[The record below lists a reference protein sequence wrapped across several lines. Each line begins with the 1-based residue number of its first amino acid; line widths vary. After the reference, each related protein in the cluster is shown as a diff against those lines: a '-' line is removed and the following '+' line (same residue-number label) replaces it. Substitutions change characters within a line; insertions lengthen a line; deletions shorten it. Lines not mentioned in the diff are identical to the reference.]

1 MITKMKTKNCGE
13 LNLNN
18 ISIKGSLDNPTEVVN
33 TFKKSD
39 LLVSPCKVAENG
51 DMDGIPTVIFEAMA
65 YGLPVLTTDV
75 SAIPEVIEDGKNGFI
90 TSQNNPKALASKIKE
105 ISKLSNEELFEIVKT
120 AQKDVKEISSVDKTM
135 NTVLNTWKNI

>member
-1 MITKMKTKNCGE
+1 MTINF
-13 LNLNN
+13 
-18 ISIKGSLDNPTEVVN
+18 
-33 TFKKSD
+33 FKKSD

-90 TSQNNPKALASKIKE
+90 TSQNNPKELALKIKE
-105 ISKLSNEELFEIVKT
+105 ISKLTNEELFEIVKT